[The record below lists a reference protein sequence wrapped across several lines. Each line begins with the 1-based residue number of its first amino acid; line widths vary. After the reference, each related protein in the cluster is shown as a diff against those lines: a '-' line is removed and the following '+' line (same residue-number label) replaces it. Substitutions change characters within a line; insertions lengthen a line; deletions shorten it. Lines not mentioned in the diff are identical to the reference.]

1 MKTKAK
7 TIHKVKQRMQPIQM
21 AKDVEAKV
29 VVAAKGAK
37 VAKDEAKELFLIA
50 LVI

>member
-1 MKTKAK
+1 LKTKVK
-7 TIHKVKQRMQPIQM
+7 TIHKVKLRMQPIQM

-37 VAKDEAKELFLIA
+37 VAKERAKGLLSIA
-50 LVI
+50 LAI